1 MRVSVITTVLNE
13 GESIRT
19 LLDTLTHQSR
29 LPDEVLIT
37 DGGSTDDT
45 LAVLHEYARNG
56 RLPLNILS
64 APGSNISEGRNVAI
78 RAASGPIIATTD
90 AGVHLSPDWL
100 SKLVAPIQAGS
111 AISAGFFLPD
121 PKNLFE
127 TAMGATVLPHKAEID
142 PESFLPSS
150 RSVAF
155 LKESWEAVG
164 GYPEW
169 LDYCEDLIFDMRLR
183 DRHGPFTFVPD
194 AVAHFRPRGS
204 LGSFFTQYYR
214 YARGDGKADLWR
226 VRHAIR
232 YVTYLLGIPLI
243 IWLAITHSGWFWG
256 LFLLGGAA
264 YTHRPAVHLWPALAA
279 VSLKEKLAALTLIP
293 IIRLVGDAAKMIG
306 YPVGVW
312 WRLTS
317 GRAQDWRAAM
327 AAGRG
332 RGEKGVPA
340 D

>member
-56 RLPLNILS
+56 RLPLKILS

-78 RAASGPIIATTD
+78 RAAAGEIIATTD

-243 IWLAITHSGWFWG
+243 IRLSKKRSPWFST
-256 LFLLGGAA
+256 LFLLGGAS
-264 YTHRPAVHLWPALAA
+264 YTWRPVQRLRSTWQFLSPQ
-279 VSLKEKLAALTLIP
+279 SKLATLATIP
-293 IIRLVGDAAKMIG
+293 IIRLVGDVAKMIG

-317 GRAQDWRAAM
+317 GLAQNWRKRS
-327 AAGRG
+327 GQ
-332 RGEKGVPA
+332 EKGRIPR
-340 D
+340 

>member
-13 GESIRT
+13 GKSIRT
-19 LLDTLTHQSR
+19 LLDTLTQQSR
-29 LPDEVLIT
+29 PPDEVLII

-45 LAVLHEYARNG
+45 LAVLDEYARSG
-56 RLPLNILS
+56 RLPLKVLS
-64 APGSNISEGRNVAI
+64 APGSNISQGRNAAI
-78 RAASGPIIATTD
+78 RAAGGPIIATTD
-90 AGVHLSPDWL
+90 AGVRLSPDWL
-100 SKLVAPIQAGS
+100 SKLVAPIQSGS

-121 PKNLFE
+121 PRNLFE
-127 TAMGATVLPHKAEID
+127 TAMGATVLPRKAAID

-183 DRHGPFTFVPD
+183 DRHGPFSFVPD

-232 YVTYLLGIPLI
+232 YVTYLLGVPLI
-243 IWLAITHSGWFWG
+243 IWLAITRSHWFWG

-264 YTHRPAVHLWPALAA
+264 YTHRPAVRLWPALAT

-317 GRAQDWRAAM
+317 GRAQDWRAEM
-327 AAGRG
+327 AAGRVG
-332 RGEKGVPA
+332 GEKGVPA

>member
-29 LPDEVLIT
+29 PPDEVVIA

-45 LAVLHEYARNG
+45 LAILDEYARDG
-56 RLPLNILS
+56 RLPLKILS

-78 RAASGPIIATTD
+78 RAAAGEIIATTD
-90 AGVHLSPDWL
+90 AGVRLSPDWL
-100 SKLVAPIQAGS
+100 SKLVTPIQAGS

-127 TAMGATVLPHKAEID
+127 TAMGATVLPHKAVID

-169 LDYCEDLIFDMRLR
+169 LASTD
-183 DRHGPFTFVPD
+183 
-194 AVAHFRPRGS
+194 
-204 LGSFFTQYYR
+204 
-214 YARGDGKADLWR
+214 
-226 VRHAIR
+226 
-232 YVTYLLGIPLI
+232 
-243 IWLAITHSGWFWG
+243 
-256 LFLLGGAA
+256 
-264 YTHRPAVHLWPALAA
+264 
-279 VSLKEKLAALTLIP
+279 
-293 IIRLVGDAAKMIG
+293 
-306 YPVGVW
+306 
-312 WRLTS
+312 
-317 GRAQDWRAAM
+317 
-327 AAGRG
+327 
-332 RGEKGVPA
+332 
-340 D
+340 

>member
-19 LLDTLTHQSR
+19 LLDTLTQQSR
-29 LPDEVLIT
+29 PPDEVLIT

-45 LAVLHEYARNG
+45 LSILDEYARNG
-56 RLPLNILS
+56 GIPLKIIS
-64 APGSNISEGRNVAI
+64 APGSNISEGRNIAI
-78 RAASGPIIATTD
+78 RAAAGPIIATTD
-90 AGVHLSPDWL
+90 AGVRLSPDWL

-121 PKNLFE
+121 PENLFE
-127 TAMGATVLPHKAEID
+127 TAMGATVLPEAADID
-142 PESFLPSS
+142 PETFLPSS

-155 LKESWEAVG
+155 RKESWEAVG

-169 LDYCEDLIFDMRLR
+169 LDYCEDLILDIRLR
-183 DRHGPFTFVPD
+183 DRHGPFAFVPD

-204 LGSFFTQYYR
+204 LGFFFTQYYR

-232 YVTYLLGIPLI
+232 YATYLLGIPLI
-243 IWLAITHSGWFWG
+243 SWLAITRSRWFWG

-264 YTHRPAVHLWPALAA
+264 HTHRPAVRLWPALAA
-279 VSLKEKLAALTLIP
+279 VSFKEKLAALTLIP
-293 IIRLVGDAAKMIG
+293 IIKLVGDAAKMIG

-317 GRAQDWRAAM
+317 GRAQDWRAEM

-332 RGEKGVPA
+332 GGEKGVPA
-340 D
+340 V